1 MLVRIFIMFIQKKNH
16 KIAVFLDVEDN
27 NMCPWKHTTLQLHY
41 NAVVGVQRKKSR
53 YNLIQENTS
62 VLATQNA
69 LMYIK

>member
-1 MLVRIFIMFIQKKNH
+1 MWVRIFIMFIQKKIH

-41 NAVVGVQRKKSR
+41 NAVVGVHRKKKTR

-69 LMYIK
+69 LIK